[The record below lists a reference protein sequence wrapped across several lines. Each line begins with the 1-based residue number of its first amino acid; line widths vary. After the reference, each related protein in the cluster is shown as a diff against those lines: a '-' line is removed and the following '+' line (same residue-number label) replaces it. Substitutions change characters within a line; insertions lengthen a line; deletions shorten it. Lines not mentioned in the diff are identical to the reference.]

1 MQIELS
7 TVLRELRSDMGLA
20 PGAYVPHELVA
31 RALTERMLA
40 ERDTVGRSTDPPR
53 AEEH

>member
-1 MQIELS
+1 MLIELS
-7 TVLRELRSDMGLA
+7 TVLRELRTDMGLP

-40 ERDTVGRSTDPPR
+40 GRDTRDASPVPAHADEP
-53 AEEH
+53 

>member
-1 MQIELS
+1 MLIELS
-7 TVLRELRSDMGLA
+7 TVLRELRSDMGLP

-40 ERDTVGRSTDPPR
+40 RDDAVGAAPVPASAD
-53 AEEH
+53 EH

>member
-1 MQIELS
+1 MLIELS

-40 ERDTVGRSTDPPR
+40 ERDTVGRSPDPPHPD
-53 AEEH
+53 EH

>member
-1 MQIELS
+1 MLIDLS

-40 ERDTVGRSTDPPR
+40 EREPVGSSTDPPG
-53 AEEH
+53 AEDH